1 MSTLYLC
8 RGYSASGKSTYARE
22 WVAQEPENRINVNR
36 DDLRAMLTADCAKKK
51 VSYDLEQQV
60 TRLQREA
67 AKDALKAGKDVI
79 VSDTNLVLRF
89 AREWANLASDAGA
102 GFEVVDF
109 HTGLED
115 CLLRNAVRENR
126 VPDQVIRDQASRFPF
141 KQWQE
146 VQPKQ
151 RVHGDPPK
159 PYIGDPMLPLAI
171 IVDIDGTLAH
181 AGDRDIYDGFA
192 AGDDTLDEIVSH
204 IVETYESLGYKII
217 VMSGRGSQYRQVTEQ
232 WLAKHAIWYDELLMR
247 TEGDNRPDFVIK
259 GELFDAHVREHYNVK
274 FALDD
279 RDQIVR
285 LWREMGLK
293 CLQVQPGDF

>member
-1 MSTLYLC
+1 MSTLYLT

-22 WVAQEPENRINVNR
+22 WVAQDPENRINVNR
-36 DDLRAMLTADCAKKK
+36 DDLRAMLTADQTKKK
-51 VSYDLEQQV
+51 VSYDLEQTV

-89 AREWANLASDAGA
+89 AREWATLASDNNA
-102 GFEVVDF
+102 DF
-109 HTGLED
+109 VNIDFYTSRED
-115 CLLRNAVRENR
+115 CLLRNAVREDR
-126 VPDQVIRDQASRFPF
+126 VPDEVIHDQANRFPF
-141 KQWQE
+141 SQWRE
-146 VQPKQ
+146 IQPKQ
-151 RVHGDPPK
+151 RAHTDPPK
-159 PYIGDPMLPLAI
+159 EYVGDPMLPLAI

-204 IVETYESLGYKII
+204 IVETYESLGYKIV
-217 VMSGRGSQYRQVTEQ
+217 VMSGRGSQYRQVTER
-232 WLAKHAIWYDELLMR
+232 WLDKHNIWYHELLMR
-247 TEGDNRPDFVIK
+247 TEGDGRPDFVIK
-259 GELFDAHVREHYNVK
+259 GELFDAHVRDRYNVK

>member
-1 MSTLYLC
+1 MSTLYLT
-8 RGYSASGKSTYARE
+8 RGYSASGKSTYARA
-22 WVAQEPENRINVNR
+22 WVAQDPENRINVNR

-102 GFEVVDF
+102 AFEVVDF
-109 HTGLED
+109 HTSLED
-115 CLLRNAVRENR
+115 CLLRNAVREDR

-159 PYIGDPMLPLAI
+159 PYVGDPMLPLAI

-192 AGDDTLDEIVSH
+192 AGSDSLDEIVSH
-204 IVETYESLGYKII
+204 IVETYESIGYKII

-279 RDQIVR
+279 RDQIID
-285 LWREMGLK
+285 LWRSIGLK
-293 CLQVQPGDF
+293 ALQVAYGDF